1 MSREPQRRGL
11 DVDIWE
17 RVGPPELRGKDPWEP
32 LLLRVGESR
41 AGGGDLGESPDTRA
55 QAGPAHAWEETLASS
70 SVVKV
75 TLSPQLAMASGTGGS
90 WSHPPAQT
98 AAPMVKA
105 ESGSGAC
112 LYLED
117 LVGRRGW
124 GA

>member
-75 TLSPQLAMASGTGGS
+75 TLIPAAGHGLRDWRELEPSPSTDCSPDGEG
-90 WSHPPAQT
+90 
-98 AAPMVKA
+98 
-105 ESGSGAC
+105 
-112 LYLED
+112 
-117 LVGRRGW
+117 
-124 GA
+124 